1 MKADIGGRPATVIV
15 EPDAL
20 PAADCTGPGGR
31 TARFA
36 AMADAVSGFDETT
49 AAPDAVRG
57 ALEVLADP
65 ASLMGRRLGSA

>member
-1 MKADIGGRPATVIV
+1 
-15 EPDAL
+15 
-20 PAADCTGPGGR
+20 
-31 TARFA
+31 RFA
-36 AMADAVSGFDETT
+36 AMADAVPGFDETT